1 MIFLMV
7 TISIPLKCY
16 ILIVKVSK
24 QGRGKTKKKECMIWN
39 QHICVKYVTQKVLR
53 NHTICN
59 MRTFPIILYKIK
71 IYNLWLIVLFCLHLC
86 LHHIL
91 FLVFVRIIKNIFIPF
106 QSISLLSNKPKCTSF
121 ILLSK
126 WNCGGVLLFSKCR
139 IFFYDFFRI
148 PGTMIYNDKK
158 KTCAYLSLH
167 SVNILVI
174 DGMLWRYIQKKMC
187 ITHHLK
193 ERNHEKKTSF
203 KKKKV

>member
-1 MIFLMV
+1 
-7 TISIPLKCY
+7 
-16 ILIVKVSK
+16 
-24 QGRGKTKKKECMIWN
+24 MIWN

-126 WNCGGVLLFSKCR
+126 WNCGGLFFSQSVEFSFT
-139 IFFYDFFRI
+139 ISFAYQELWY
-148 PGTMIYNDKK
+148 TMTKK
-158 KTCAYLSLH
+158 RVPICL
-167 SVNILVI
+167 
-174 DGMLWRYIQKKMC
+174 C
-187 ITHHLK
+187 IA
-193 ERNHEKKTSF
+193 
-203 KKKKV
+203 